1 MTSLSKSTLRLK
13 LLNIIL
19 FSQFIGLLIIGLV
32 LYLQFKDFLTGST
45 KTRIQESVMI
55 AELLLDTNQISE
67 SNSRVLKKYAD
78 GIGLILDARVT
89 VMNPN
94 GLVIADSEVPID
106 ELYKLENHINRPEVQ
121 QSIKEKWGFS
131 IRKSKTIG
139 KNLIYV
145 CKALQDSNQRTI
157 GFLRLSLY
165 SAANDQVL
173 RTARLY
179 FFGGGVLILIVSG
192 LLVVLLTRG
201 MNRNLQKIMRNARLI
216 SEGKSSELTGIDAKD
231 ELGDIA
237 QILEEMSSRLSQS
250 FERAT
255 RQRKDLNEVLASIND
270 AIVAIGNDN
279 KVVFYNEVSVK
290 LFNIISNE
298 FEGKY
303 YYDVFL
309 NKHLISLIE
318 RFFRRPF
325 VISDEIVLDD
335 SRILEV
341 MINPFKLMDS
351 TETGAVLVARDVTSY
366 RKLERIRRDFVA
378 NVSHEFK
385 NPIASIQGYA
395 ESLLDWAMDDSKVNR
410 RYLEKIV
417 KQARNLEHL
426 VTDLLQLARVEGL
439 QSIELKTFDPV
450 PIMKEL
456 KFDFSE
462 LTKTKKIIFKQVIEE
477 KPIKI
482 CGDPEMFRTIMANLI
497 DNAIK
502 YSPEGGKVLIS
513 TQTENG
519 FVEFSVK
526 DTGIGIP
533 QKYISRIY
541 ERFFRVD
548 KARSRDVGGTGLGLS
563 IVKHMA
569 ELQQVKYGVESE
581 LDVGSRF
588 WVRFKQG

>member
-1 MTSLSKSTLRLK
+1 MTSLFKSTLRLK

-19 FSQFIGLLIIGLV
+19 FSQFMGLLIIGLV
-32 LYLQFKDFLTGST
+32 LYFQFENFLTDST
-45 KTRIQESVMI
+45 RVRIKENVMI
-55 AELLLDTNQISE
+55 AELLLDANQISE
-67 SNSRVLKKYAD
+67 GNSKVLKRYAD
-78 GIGLILDARVT
+78 GIGKILDARVT
-89 VMNPN
+89 VMKPN
-94 GLVIADSEVPID
+94 GLVIADSEVPLD
-106 ELYKLENHINRPEVQ
+106 ELSKLENHINRPEVQ
-121 QSIKEKWGFS
+121 QSIKENWGFS
-131 IRKSKTIG
+131 IRESKTIG
-139 KNLIYV
+139 RKLIYV
-145 CKALQDSNQRTI
+145 CKALQDGNNRI

-165 SAANDQVL
+165 SADNDQVL
-173 RTARLY
+173 RTARFY
-179 FFGGGVLILIVSG
+179 FLGGGVLILLVSG
-192 LLVVLLTRG
+192 FLVVFLTRG
-201 MNRNLQKIMRNARLI
+201 MNRNLQEIMKNARLI
-216 SEGKSSELTGIDAKD
+216 SEGKPSELTAINSQD

-237 QILEEMSSRLSQS
+237 QILSEMSSRLSQS
-250 FERAT
+250 FQKVV

-279 KVVFYNEVSVK
+279 KIVFYNEISVK
-290 LFNIISNE
+290 LFNIVSNE
-298 FEGKY
+298 FEGKH

-318 RFFRRPF
+318 RFFEKPF
-325 VISDEIVLDD
+325 VLSDEILLDD
-335 SRILEV
+335 GRILEV
-341 MINPFKLMDS
+341 VINPFKLMDS
-351 TETGAVLVARDVTSY
+351 IETGAVLVARDVTGY
-366 RKLERIRRDFVA
+366 RELERIRRDFVA

-385 NPIASIQGYA
+385 NPLASIQGYA

-417 KQARNLEHL
+417 KQAANLEHL

-450 PIMKEL
+450 PILKEL

-462 LTKTKKIIFKQVIEE
+462 LTATKNISFKQEINEE
-477 KPIKI
+477 PITI
-482 CGDPEMFRTIMANLI
+482 CGEPEMFRTIMANLI

-502 YSPEGGKVLIS
+502 YSPEGGEVMIS
-513 TQTENG
+513 TQVKDG
-519 FVEFSVK
+519 LVEFSVQ

-533 QKYISRIY
+533 KKYISRIF

-569 ELQQVKYGVESE
+569 ELQRVKYGVESE
-581 LDVGSRF
+581 VNVGSRF

>member
-1 MTSLSKSTLRLK
+1 MTFFFKSRLRLK

-19 FSQFIGLLIIGLV
+19 FSQFMGLLIIGLV
-32 LYLQFKDFLTGST
+32 LYFQFINFLTDST
-45 KTRIQESVMI
+45 RVRIQENVMI
-55 AELLLDTNQISE
+55 SELLLDTNQISE
-67 SNSRVLKKYAD
+67 GNSRVLKKYAD

-94 GLVIADSEVPID
+94 GLVIADSEVPLD
-106 ELYKLENHINRPEVQ
+106 ELSKLENHINRPEVQ
-121 QSIKEKWGFS
+121 QAIKEKWGFS
-131 IRKSKTIG
+131 IRESETIG
-139 KNLIYV
+139 RKLIYV
-145 CKALQDSNQRTI
+145 CKALQGGNNRTI
-157 GFLRLSLY
+157 GFLRLSLH

-173 RTARLY
+173 KTARLY
-179 FFGGGVLILIVSG
+179 FFGGGVLILFVSG
-192 LLVVLLTRG
+192 FLVVFLTRG
-201 MNRNLQKIMRNARLI
+201 MNRNLREIIRNARLI
-216 SEGKSSELTGIDAKD
+216 SDGKLTELTRINSQD

-237 QILEEMSSRLSQS
+237 QILTAMSSRLSQS
-250 FERAT
+250 FERVT

-279 KVVFYNEVSVK
+279 KVVFYNETSVK
-290 LFNIISNE
+290 LFNIITHE
-298 FEGKY
+298 IEGKY
-303 YYDVFL
+303 YYDLFL

-318 RFFRRPF
+318 RFFEKPF
-325 VISDEIVLDD
+325 VLSDEIFLEDG
-335 SRILEV
+335 RILEV
-341 MINPFKLMDS
+341 VINPFKLMDS
-351 TETGAVLVARDVTSY
+351 AETGAVLVARDVTNY

-385 NPIASIQGYA
+385 NPLASIQGYA
-395 ESLLDWAMDDSKVNR
+395 ETLLDWAMDDSKVNR

-439 QSIELKTFDPV
+439 QSIEIKTFDPV
-450 PIMKEL
+450 PVLKEL

-462 LTKTKKIIFKQVIEE
+462 LTTTKKITFKQVIDEE
-477 KPIKI
+477 PITI

-502 YSPEGGKVLIS
+502 YSPEGGEVMIS
-513 TQTENG
+513 TQVEDG
-519 FVEFSVK
+519 FVEFSVQ

-533 QKYISRIY
+533 KKYISRIF

-569 ELQQVKYGVESE
+569 ELQRVKYGVESE

-588 WVRFKQG
+588 WVRFKKG